1 MLIPDSWLQSPP
13 PILLLTLLLGLRGAA
28 EDELQVIQTDRA
40 VSIAA
45 GQSAMLRCTA
55 TSMRPLGP
63 IQWFR
68 GKGPSREL
76 ICNFKEPYP
85 PRVTPVADPTQR
97 ENRDF
102 SIRIQNVTPADAGT
116 YYCVKFEK
124 MPSREREFK
133 SGSGTELSVSARPSA
148 PVVAGPVARA
158 TPGQTV
164 NFTCKSHGFSPRN
177 ITLRWFKNEK
187 QLSASHTSLDP
198 KGESVSYS
206 VSSTARVQLALGDVR
221 SQVTC
226 EVAHVTLPG
235 GPLRGTAYLSDA
247 IRVPPTVEVSQQPT
261 MAENQ
266 GNITCLATNFYPSR
280 LQLSWMENGNVS
292 RAETGWALTENK
304 DGTYNQMSWLLVN
317 TSAHRESVVLTC
329 QAEHEGQ
336 PAITASFTLEEEQA
350 GDTAPDVMCF
360 DPAVLLTILFLGTK
374 VLLAFGV
381 SAIYIHR
388 KEMDICQSAPELK
401 L

>member
-1 MLIPDSWLQSPP
+1 MLIPDSWPQSPP

-28 EDELQVIQTDRA
+28 EDELQVIQPDRA
-40 VSIAA
+40 VSVAA
-45 GQSAMLRCTA
+45 GQLAMLRCTA
-55 TSMRPLGP
+55 TSLRPLGP

-68 GKGPSREL
+68 GKGPSQQL

-85 PRVTPVADPTQR
+85 PRVTPVADVTQR

-116 YYCVKFEK
+116 YYCVKLQK
-124 MPSREREFK
+124 MPSGDREFK
-133 SGSGTELSVSARPSA
+133 SGSGTVLSVHSKPSP
-148 PVVAGPVARA
+148 PVVVGPAARA

-187 QLSASHTSLDP
+187 WLSASHTSLDP

-206 VSSTARVQLALGDVR
+206 VSSTARVQLALGDVH
-221 SQVTC
+221 SQVIC

-247 IRVPPTVEVSQQPT
+247 IRVPPTLEVSQQPT
-261 MAENQ
+261 MIGKQVNV
-266 GNITCLATNFYPSR
+266 TCLASNFYPSSLR
-280 LQLSWMENGNVS
+280 LSWIEIGKVS
-292 RAETGWALTENK
+292 LTEAGWTTSENK
-304 DGTYNQMSWLLVN
+304 DGTHNHTSWLLVN
-317 TSAHRESVVLTC
+317 TSGQRESVALTC

-336 PAITASFTLEEEQA
+336 PAITANLTLEEEQA
-350 GDTAPDVMCF
+350 GDTAPGELSLDVIS
-360 DPAVLLTILFLGTK
+360 T
-374 VLLAFGV
+374 
-381 SAIYIHR
+381 
-388 KEMDICQSAPELK
+388 
-401 L
+401 